1 MRPLSLQTLMNLE
14 RIPQVMWGKMALQ
27 PLTLQKVQVVQL
39 EQILLWV
46 EGATAMQVRMVA
58 QIVVRTVVRKRMW
71 WEQ

>member
-14 RIPQVMWGKMALQ
+14 RLPQVMRGKVALQ

-39 EQILLWV
+39 VQIMLWM
-46 EGATAMQVRMVA
+46 EGATAMQVRIAA
-58 QIVVRTVVRKRMW
+58 QFVVRTVARKRMW